1 MRIAR
6 AAKVIAS
13 PEDGPQRKE
22 HDMAEQHTPNDR
34 PMPNRPRVRRRTWRQ
49 AAFGAGALVT
59 VAVTLGLSSPAF
71 AAEAAPADT
80 TSQVVETPVAQ
91 GQGTAAQPTEA
102 PAVNRASADSAT
114 ASVVGLGLLNE
125 QQRDELVTAYV
136 VDDAASAP
144 SETTALAYNS
154 TFSDDLI
161 EVLSA

>member
-136 VDDAASAP
+136 GDDAASAP

-154 TFSDDLI
+154 AFSDDLI